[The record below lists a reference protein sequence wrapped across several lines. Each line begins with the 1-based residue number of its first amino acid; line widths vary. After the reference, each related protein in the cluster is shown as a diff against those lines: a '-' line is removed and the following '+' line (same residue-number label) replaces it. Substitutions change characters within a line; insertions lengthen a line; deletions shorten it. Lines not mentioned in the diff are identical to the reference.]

1 LAGLLFA
8 RQLPRL
14 AAAAR
19 PILIA
24 RGVIVDPSAHAETV
38 GIDPT

>member
-1 LAGLLFA
+1 
-8 RQLPRL
+8 L

-24 RGVIVDPSAHAETV
+24 RGVIADPSGETV